1 LAKPNHVNWAN
12 REPDKAA
19 KWMAGKVEHCEQ
31 QSTWRHSMAA
41 RGAAAYQGLS
51 TGDLF
56 HGLSPFDRP
65 KTKRAKAGGWGT
77 RQRWNYARAISET
90 FCEKLTGLDEP
101 KTQMVATDAEWEIR
115 RQGIWA
121 DRFIEGGMHEA
132 QGQFLDGWDLVRH
145 GFLLAA
151 VSTGTVAARVEEDYV
166 SKRVTM
172 ALRSTLSTFIDPGD
186 VAAGRPLTFI
196 DVTWENPEYLVCD
209 PRFKAH
215 KDWIMESAVVPPFH
229 RGVSD
234 NGPFFD
240 TPMVKMVSAWRMP
253 FGGEKGFKGRDA
265 RFVGGKAIHWEKW
278 EDPTPPL
285 AFFGMTRC
293 IGDSFW
299 CENFIEIM
307 MGALEQADDIAVTAE
322 RVMKLTS
329 QRWLVIDKKAT
340 DINDVQ
346 NAKDVSI
353 VSYDSTR
360 GAKPEV
366 KDIGILHADY
376 FNWLDRNID
385 TAMKLAGIPDMH
397 VSAQSPAGTDSGRA
411 KRLEASL
418 LPERHA
424 KKQRNWRHWS
434 AVDIAKLFVRAARRI
449 GEVEPKWQVTW
460 PGQDFDAKVEVG
472 VLDIDTTQYVM
483 RPYAVSEQKNTPAD
497 RAQAAQEMLDRGEI
511 TTDQFNL
518 IVQGA
523 YDVPRE
529 SRGPAVMR
537 RYVSMALDDI
547 LHCEESVIADENEYM
562 SSRYMPPLPFWS
574 GPAIATATAQAQEIY
589 SQAMIDKVPQNRRNI
604 MRRFLEELDAMT
616 LKEQQAE
623 TVAQNTNISVDAT
636 LGQVAPQLAP
646 DAGAVP
652 GAAPP
657 PPGAMNGQ
665 ALPGI
670 PAPGGTPPLNT
681 GAAPGIA

>member
-1 LAKPNHVNWAN
+1 LPKPEHVNWAN
-12 REPDKAA
+12 QKPDDAA
-19 KWMAGKVEHCEQ
+19 KWMAGKVDHCEN
-31 QSTWRHSMAA
+31 QSTWRHAMAA

-56 HGLSPFDRP
+56 HGLSPYDRP
-65 KTKRAKAGGWGT
+65 QSKRSRGSGGGGWSGT
-77 RQRWNYARAISET
+77 GGWASKSRWNLARAICET

-151 VSTGTVAARVEEDYV
+151 VSTGMVAARVEEDYV
-166 SKRVTM
+166 AKRVQM
-172 ALRSTLSTFIDPGD
+172 SLRSTLSTFIDPGD
-186 VAAGRPLTFI
+186 VAAGRPLTYI

-209 PRFKAH
+209 PRFAKH
-215 KDWIMESAVVPPFH
+215 KDWIMACAEVPTWH
-229 RGVSD
+229 KGGGY
-234 NGPFFD
+234 NGPFFE
-240 TPMVKMVSAWRMP
+240 TPMVKVISSWRMP
-253 FGGEKGFKGRDA
+253 FGGDKGFQGRDA
-265 RFVGGKAIHWEKW
+265 RFIKGKAIHWEKW
-278 EDPTPPL
+278 EGPTPPL
-285 AFFGMTRC
+285 AFFGITRC

-307 MGALEQADDIAVTAE
+307 MGALQQADDIAFTAE
-322 RVMKLTS
+322 RTMRLTGQS
-329 QRWLVIDKKAT
+329 WLLYDKKST
-340 DINDVQ
+340 DENEVQ
-346 NAKDVSI
+346 GAKDVQKI
-353 VSYDSTR
+353 GWDSTR
-360 GAKPEV
+360 GVKPELI
-366 KDIGILHADY
+366 KPGILHNDY
-376 FNWLDRNID
+376 FAWLDRNIEM
-385 TAMKLAGIPDMH
+385 AMKLAGIPEMH
-397 VSAQSPAGTDSGRA
+397 ISAQSPAGTDSGRA

-472 VLDIDTTQYVM
+472 VLDIDTTQYTM

-511 TTDQFNL
+511 TNDQFNL

-537 RYVSMALDDI
+537 RYIAMSLDDI
-547 LHCEESVIADENEYM
+547 LHCKEEVSADENMYM
-562 SSRYMPPLPFWS
+562 TER
-574 GPAIATATAQAQEIY
+574 
-589 SQAMIDKVPQNRRNI
+589 
-604 MRRFLEELDAMT
+604 
-616 LKEQQAE
+616 
-623 TVAQNTNISVDAT
+623 
-636 LGQVAPQLAP
+636 
-646 DAGAVP
+646 
-652 GAAPP
+652 
-657 PPGAMNGQ
+657 
-665 ALPGI
+665 
-670 PAPGGTPPLNT
+670 
-681 GAAPGIA
+681 

>member
-1 LAKPNHVNWAN
+1 MPKPNHVNWAN
-12 REPDKAA
+12 KEPDAAA
-19 KWMAGKVEHCEQ
+19 KWMQGKVEHCEM
-31 QSTWRHSMAA
+31 QSTWRHTMAA

-65 KTKRAKAGGWGT
+65 KTKRAKLGGWGT
-77 RQRWNYARAISET
+77 RQRWNLARAISET

-121 DRFIEGGMHEA
+121 DRFIEGGMHEP

-151 VSTGTVAARVEEDYV
+151 VSTGMVAARVEEDFV
-166 SKRVTM
+166 AKRVCM
-172 ALRSTLSTFIDPGD
+172 SLRSTLSTFIDPGD
-186 VAAGRPLTFI
+186 VAAGRPLTYI
-196 DVTWENPEYLVCD
+196 DVTWENPEYLVED
-209 PRFKAH
+209 PRFSEH
-215 KDWIMESAVVPPFH
+215 KDWIMASAVVPPFH
-229 RGVSD
+229 ASISD
-234 NGPFFD
+234 NGPYFG

-253 FGGEKGFKGRDA
+253 FGKFQGRDA
-265 RFVGGKAIHWEKW
+265 RFIAGKAIHWEKW
-278 EDPTPPL
+278 KDQTPPL
-285 AFFGMTRC
+285 AFFGITRC

-307 MGALEQADDIAVTAE
+307 MGALEQADDVAATAE
-322 RVMKLTS
+322 RTMRLTG
-329 QRWLVIDKKAT
+329 QTWLLYDKKST
-340 DINDVQ
+340 DESDVH
-346 NAKDVSI
+346 NAKDVQKI
-353 VSYDSTR
+353 GFDSTR
-360 GAKPEV
+360 GPKPEV
-366 KDIGILHADY
+366 VKPGILHADY
-376 FNWLDRNID
+376 FNWLDRNIEM
-385 TAMKLAGIPDMH
+385 AMKLAGIPEMH
-397 VSAQSPAGTDSGRA
+397 ISAQSPAGTDSGRA

-449 GEVEPKWQVTW
+449 GEIEPKWQVTW

-472 VLDIDTTQYVM
+472 VLDIDTTQYTM

-511 TTDQFNL
+511 TNDQFSL

-537 RYVSMALDDI
+537 RYIAMALDDI
-547 LHCEESVIADENEYM
+547 LHCKEDEIADENTYM
-562 SSRYMPPLPFWS
+562 TERYMPPLPWTD
-574 GPAIATATAQAQEIY
+574 PATATAQSQEIY
-589 SQAMIDKVPQNRRNI
+589 TQATIDKVPQNRRNI
-604 MRRFLEELDAMT
+604 MRRFLEELDALTM
-616 LKEQQAE
+616 KAQQAE
-623 TVAQNTNISVDAT
+623 SVANNTSFSVAT
-636 LGQVAPQLAP
+636 TLDQVAPQLA
-646 DAGAVP
+646 GAAAPALPPAP
-652 GAAPP
+652 GAP
-657 PPGAMNGQ
+657 NGQ

-670 PAPGGTPPLNT
+670 PAPGGAPPINT
-681 GAAPGIA
+681 GAVPGLA